1 MDWIAFLAMKVRASL
16 ILTIDR
22 SLLNILQNMF
32 LFGFGAVFS
41 VKKMGVLELKVET
54 FGSGQ
59 ITLRFPVSLGL
70 SSENV
75 ILNDL
80 HLFLSLMLSC
90 TDEKLS
96 SSAF

>member
-1 MDWIAFLAMKVRASL
+1 
-16 ILTIDR
+16 
-22 SLLNILQNMF
+22 
-32 LFGFGAVFS
+32 
-41 VKKMGVLELKVET
+41 MGVLELKVET